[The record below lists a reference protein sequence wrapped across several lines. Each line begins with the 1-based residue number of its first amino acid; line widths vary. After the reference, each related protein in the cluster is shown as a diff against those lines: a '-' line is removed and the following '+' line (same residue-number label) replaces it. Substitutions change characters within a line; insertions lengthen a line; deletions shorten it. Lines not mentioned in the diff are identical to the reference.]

1 MPSDGGEVDASKLS
15 EATGKVRVYIYIYTC
30 IYITCVSVFL
40 PWTSVWKWSQAFTGI
55 SRQSG
60 KV

>member
-1 MPSDGGEVDASKLS
+1 MPSDGGKVDASKLS
-15 EATGKVRVYIYIYTC
+15 EAMGKVRVYIYMYL
-30 IYITCVSVFL
+30 TCVSVFL